1 MKERRFVPVTLASGA
16 VLVLAL
22 TLWGPWASAQ
32 DFPANQTSQN
42 GAPELLPPNLPDGQ
56 GTPGA
61 ADGTPPADPNTEVLT
76 RGAVHEAFAQP
87 VVFNAAPGAVVAQKP
102 PDPVDEMPPEQ
113 KPAGDHVAWI
123 PGYWTWEADQT
134 KFIWTSGIWRSIPA
148 GVEWVPGYWSQVD
161 SGCQFVSGYWR
172 KTAEQEVTYMP
183 QKPPDSLENG
193 PVGTAPSPNVT
204 WVPGCWLWRGNHY
217 AWRAGFWA
225 PCNPDWIWIPAHY
238 VWTPSGYLFVEGHW
252 DYAMQNRGV
261 IFAPVVFRP
270 GIVFG
275 VGYVYTPAVAMDF
288 AACQGCL
295 FCGPCGYCYGDYYGP
310 AFVGIGI
317 YPWFEWHHRYG
328 YDPCFAYCSWHYGPA
343 WRERVVVDFRFRIGH
358 PEARPPHT
366 YALMVRGGGWG
377 GPALAVHINVLAAR
391 GGGMRFERIAAARRA
406 EIHRAVRE
414 QHIANERRGQMERSN
429 AGRSGG
435 PFKSAAPHSTL
446 QANAHAAAERNAASS
461 QHQQQQQH
469 QNTNSRNTSQNS
481 RQQQQ
486 QRRTPPKPPAR
497 GKAPQAGGSS
507 SERR

>member
-1 MKERRFVPVTLASGA
+1 MKERRLVPVTMASAALLG
-16 VLVLAL
+16 LVL

-32 DFPANQTSQN
+32 DFPSNQTNAGPDLQ
-42 GAPELLPPNLPDGQ
+42 APGLPDAQ

-61 ADGTPPADPNTEVLT
+61 ADATPPADPNTEVLT
-76 RGAVHEAFAQP
+76 KGAVHEAYAQP
-87 VVFNAAPGAVVAQKP
+87 VVFNAAPGPVVAQKP

-123 PGYWTWEADQT
+123 PGYWTWEADQNRY
-134 KFIWTSGIWRSIPA
+134 IWTSGIWRSIPA

-161 SGCQFVSGYWR
+161 SGSQFVSGYWR

-183 QKPPDSLENG
+183 QKPPDTLETG
-193 PVGTAPSPNVT
+193 PVGTAPNPNVV
-204 WVPGCWLWRGNHY
+204 WIPGCWIWRGTHY

-225 PCNPDWIWIPAHY
+225 PCNPDWIWVPAYY
-238 VWTPSGYLFVEGHW
+238 VWTPSGYVFVEGHW

-261 IFAPVVFRP
+261 FFAPVVFRP

-275 VGYVYTPAVAMDF
+275 AGYVYTPAIAMDF
-288 AACQGCL
+288 GACQGCL
-295 FCGPCGYCYGDYYGP
+295 FCGPCGYCFGNYYGP

-343 WRERVVVDFRFRIGH
+343 WRERVVVDYRFRIEH
-358 PEARPPHT
+358 VEARPPAT
-366 YALMVRGGGWG
+366 YALMVRGGGGWG
-377 GPALAVHINVLAAR
+377 GPALAVHVNVMAAR

-406 EIHRAVRE
+406 EIHRAARE
-414 QHIANERRGQMERSN
+414 QHMSNERRGQTERSN
-429 AGRSGG
+429 AGRSG

-446 QANAHAAAERNAASS
+446 QASAQAAAERNAGAG
-461 QHQQQQQH
+461 QHQQQQQQH
-469 QNTNSRNTSQNS
+469 QNQNSRNTSQNS
-481 RQQQQ
+481 RMQQQQ
-486 QRRTPPKPPAR
+486 QRGRTPPRQTR
-497 GKAPQAGGSS
+497 GKTPQAGGSS